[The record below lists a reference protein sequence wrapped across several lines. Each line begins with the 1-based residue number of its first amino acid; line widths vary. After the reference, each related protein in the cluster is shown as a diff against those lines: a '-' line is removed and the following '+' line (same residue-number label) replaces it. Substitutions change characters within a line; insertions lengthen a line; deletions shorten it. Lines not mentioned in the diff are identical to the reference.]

1 MRALACCVAL
11 ALAGCD
17 ETAVSR
23 ASVTTRGRV
32 IDLDCADG
40 GAVTYAFSAG
50 GQPYR
55 TRTPA
60 GAAACANARV
70 GDTVVVAYAPDD
82 PESNQPVISPRRR
95 HWSLTKDGWIALCS
109 LGLVGAMASVALR
122 PRPKAQR

>member
-1 MRALACCVAL
+1 MRLLACCMAL

-17 ETAVSR
+17 AATVSH

-32 IDLDCADG
+32 IHVDCDNG

-55 TRTPA
+55 TRAAA
-60 GAAACANARV
+60 GALACADAQV
-70 GDTVVVAYAPDD
+70 GDTVVVAYPPDD
-82 PESNQPVISPRRR
+82 PASNWPVMSARRQ

-122 PRPKAQR
+122 SRPKAQG

>member
-1 MRALACCVAL
+1 MRALACCVVL
-11 ALAGCD
+11 ALVGCD
-17 ETAVSR
+17 EAAVSH

-32 IDLDCADG
+32 IHVDCADG
-40 GAVTYAFSAG
+40 GSVTYAFSAG

-55 TRTPA
+55 TRAAA
-60 GAAACANARV
+60 GALACADAQV

-82 PESNQPVISPRRR
+82 PESNRPVMSPRRR

>member
-1 MRALACCVAL
+1 MRALACCVVL

-17 ETAVSR
+17 EAAVSH

-50 GQPYR
+50 GRPHR
-55 TRTPA
+55 TRAPA
-60 GAAACANARV
+60 GAAACANAKV
-70 GDTVVVAYAPDD
+70 GDTVVVAYSPDD
-82 PESNQPVISPRRR
+82 PESNQPVTSPRRR

-109 LGLVGAMASVALR
+109 LGLVVAMASVALR

>member
-1 MRALACCVAL
+1 MRVLACCVVL
-11 ALAGCD
+11 ALVGCD

-32 IDLDCADG
+32 IHVDCSGD
-40 GAVTYAFSAG
+40 GAVTYAFNAG
-50 GQPYR
+50 GLPYR
-55 TRTPA
+55 TR
-60 GAAACANARV
+60 AAAGTVDCANAQV

-82 PESNQPVISPRRR
+82 PESNRPVIAPRRR

-122 PRPKAQR
+122 PRPKAQC